1 MNLFNIPFITN
12 IAFFSNYTFLIE
24 VPTQVVKNNDNTEDN
39 GKEEE
44 QIDDVEEEEIMDD
57 EEEMEIPSPE
67 DGSPDH
73 FVIQGA
79 PVISSPPQMVSPCF

>member
-1 MNLFNIPFITN
+1 
-12 IAFFSNYTFLIE
+12 
-24 VPTQVVKNNDNTEDN
+24 
-39 GKEEE
+39 
-44 QIDDVEEEEIMDD
+44 MDD

-79 PVISSPPQMVSPCF
+79 PVISSPPQMVSPCFFIAR